1 MNKQIAVYGTLRKG
15 ETNHHVLSKSL
26 FLKTIRLKG
35 FKMYGTNKFPTVIKG
50 SATDEITVE
59 IYQVVNP
66 KILKALDFLEGFDR
80 TNPSSLDNFYTIQ
93 ELKLNEENEPI
104 EIYTFDHNP
113 EIVHQI
119 GPLIQSGDWCSR
131 KR

>member
-1 MNKQIAVYGTLRKG
+1 
-15 ETNHHVLSKSL
+15 
-26 FLKTIRLKG
+26 
-35 FKMYGTNKFPTVIKG
+35 MYGTNKFPTVIKG
-50 SATDEITVE
+50 SETDEITVE

-113 EIVHQI
+113 EMVHQI
-119 GPLIQSGDWCSR
+119 GPLIHSGDWCSR

>member
-1 MNKQIAVYGTLRKG
+1 
-15 ETNHHVLSKSL
+15 
-26 FLKTIRLKG
+26 
-35 FKMYGTNKFPTVIKG
+35 MYGTNKFPTVIKG

-113 EIVHQI
+113 EMVHQI